1 MPAMEPF
8 WPLCAMV
15 CSDCRLVQLAEV
27 GAPQSAAGQDVPHR
41 AGEMARGIIS
51 RLGLDPSTTVLE
63 VGSGDGRTLRHFAR
77 AGIPV
82 LGIEASAELAE
93 AAAAR
98 GIPTEVA
105 RFGAATARRLRAAGC
120 EPCVILAGDALGRA
134 ADPHDVAAGLRI
146 LLAPGGVLVLEF
158 PHLLR
163 TVAAGEFDAIHHG
176 RVSYLSLT
184 TAEILLSE
192 HGLVPFAAEEVA
204 GGATLRL
211 RFCHQEDAGKPMGD
225 GVMAIRAREEEAG
238 LGGPELYRAFGARL
252 VEAKCALLDFLVGA
266 YRAGRSVAGHG
277 ASPRAVTLLNY
288 CGVGPELLP
297 FVVDPDPR
305 RQGRPLPGT
314 RIPIRPPEAVFEAR
328 PDFLLILP
336 SDQRREIMADMEP
349 IRRWDGRFVV
359 PIPTVQVF

>member
-1 MPAMEPF
+1 
-8 WPLCAMV
+8 
-15 CSDCRLVQLAEV
+15 
-27 GAPQSAAGQDVPHR
+27 
-41 AGEMARGIIS
+41 
-51 RLGLDPSTTVLE
+51 VL
-63 VGSGDGRTLRHFAR
+63 
-77 AGIPV
+77 I
-82 LGIEASAELAE
+82 
-93 AAAAR
+93 
-98 GIPTEVA
+98 
-105 RFGAATARRLRAAGC
+105 
-120 EPCVILAGDALGRA
+120 
-134 ADPHDVAAGLRI
+134 
-146 LLAPGGVLVLEF
+146 LEF

-204 GGATLRL
+204 GGAALRV
-211 RFCHQEDAGKPMGD
+211 RFHHQEDAGKPMGES
-225 GVMAIRAREEEAG
+225 VMAIRAREEEAG

-277 ASPRAVTLLNY
+277 APPRAVTLLNY

-305 RQGRPLPGT
+305 RQGRLLPGT
-314 RIPIRPPEAVFEAR
+314 RIPIRPPEAVFEAK

-336 SDQRREIMADMEP
+336 SDQRREIMGDMEA
-349 IRRWDGRFVV
+349 IRRWGGRFVV